1 MISNKTYVRFKKGMA
16 LKMRNILFI
25 IFIAITSG
33 IYLSCS
39 FNSDESILRDEF
51 NIPGSAEMVYF
62 EVYPKES
69 GWFGREGLKIDA
81 YFQFSDEDFANYLSN
96 AKKSKEWLPLP
107 IPKDFLM
114 HMFSVKSSKESIR
127 KSYQETNRPLPEE
140 GSVYNPT
147 EEQMLK
153 KGIEIL
159 PVTGS
164 HGIFTLKA
172 AGTDIMN
179 APKKTYTTLEKD
191 LNDYMLG
198 ILDFDQKKLFIKVST
213 SY

>member
-1 MISNKTYVRFKKGMA
+1 MQKIFLAIVTFLMIAT
-16 LKMRNILFI
+16 
-25 IFIAITSG
+25 
-33 IYLSCS
+33 CS
-39 FNSDESILRDEF
+39 FNSDESAIRKEF
-51 NIPGSAEMVYF
+51 KIPDSAEMVYF

-81 YFQFSDEDFANYLSN
+81 YFQFNEEDFKQFASN
-96 AKKSKEWLPLP
+96 AKKSNEWLPLP

-114 HMFSVKSSKESIR
+114 HMFSVKTAMEYRIRYHKE
-127 KSYQETNRPLPEE
+127 KNEPLLEE

-147 EEQMLK
+147 EERMLGA
-153 KGIEIL
+153 GIKSL
-159 PVTGS
+159 PVTGPN
-164 HGIFTLKA
+164 GIFTLKA

-179 APKKTYTTLEKD
+179 EPKKTFTKLDKD
-191 LNDYMLG
+191 LNDFMIG